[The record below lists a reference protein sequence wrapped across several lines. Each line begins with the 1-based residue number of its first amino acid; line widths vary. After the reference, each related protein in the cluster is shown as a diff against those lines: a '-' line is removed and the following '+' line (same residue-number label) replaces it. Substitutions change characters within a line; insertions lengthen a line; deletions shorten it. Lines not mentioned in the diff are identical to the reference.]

1 MFTSRGTLADVTC
14 TVYLCPYCVSG
25 PWTCPLLSMEG
36 QRALGS
42 NQKYLNLCSEDE
54 RRSYGFGVTW
64 GWVINDRIFIFG
76 WTNPLNNF
84 HSLISLLHHITY
96 ICKLIGSY
104 GRELLAI
111 IKIIVN
117 FKEVLKLMNLFSL
130 GRFQRR
136 FCSWIQRW
144 TEFSGR
150 ISTVTARV
158 GSCSLIYSGATNIGG
173 KYRIVGLMY

>member
-1 MFTSRGTLADVTC
+1 MFTSRGALADVTC

-36 QRALGS
+36 QRALRF

-54 RRSYGFGVTW
+54 WRSYGFATTW

-84 HSLISLLHHITY
+84 HLLISLLHHITY

-158 GSCSLIYSGATNIGG
+158 GSCSLIFSGAANIGG